1 LKGKEKRLY
10 YAACVIMSL
19 SIVHGACNLNIFPPL
34 MVEILTEDDLLNVEP
49 SVANISDYTLKS
61 KLLQV

>member
-1 LKGKEKRLY
+1 
-10 YAACVIMSL
+10 MSL